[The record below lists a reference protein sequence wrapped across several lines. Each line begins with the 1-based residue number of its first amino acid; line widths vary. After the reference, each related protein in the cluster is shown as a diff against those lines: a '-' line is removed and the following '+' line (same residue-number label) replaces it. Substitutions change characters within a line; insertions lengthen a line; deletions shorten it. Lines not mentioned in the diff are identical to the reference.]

1 MSNID
6 EKWNNKFIC
15 CRNRPVCSYFCRNI
29 RKLMRFRLC
38 FVLVLMAVF
47 SCSKP
52 PVKTVLDFRR
62 IQQIPFE
69 TVQQQAKKENKLIF
83 VDVYTVWCGPCKYM
97 DEKVFT
103 APSVIEKFNKDLIP
117 FKVNAEDADG
127 VAFASKYKVNAYP
140 TFLFLKPDG
149 EVVLRLDGVFT
160 PEMLISEAEFAMKE
174 FGK

>member
-1 MSNID
+1 MGLTLS
-6 EKWNNKFIC
+6 
-15 CRNRPVCSYFCRNI
+15 
-29 RKLMRFRLC
+29 
-38 FVLVLMAVF
+38 FVFVFLVIL

-52 PVKTVLDFRR
+52 PEKKVLDFQR

-69 TVQQQAKKENKLIF
+69 TVLEQAKKQNKLIF

-103 APSVIEKFNKDLIP
+103 APSVIEKFNRDLIP

-140 TFLFLKPDG
+140 TFLFLKPNG
-149 EVVLRLDGVFT
+149 EVLLRLDGVFT

-174 FGK
+174 FVGK

>member
-1 MSNID
+1 MWLKLNLI
-6 EKWNNKFIC
+6 FI
-15 CRNRPVCSYFCRNI
+15 F
-29 RKLMRFRLC
+29 LA
-38 FVLVLMAVF
+38 VL

-52 PVKTVLDFRR
+52 PVKTALDFRR

-69 TVQQQAKKENKLIF
+69 TVREQARKENKLIF

-140 TFLFLKPDG
+140 TFLFLKPNG

-174 FGK
+174 FREK